1 MLTHVAVRDIE
12 SETTLTSHAR
22 MLKKSVISHP
32 PTPSRGSTKLAEVQD
47 ATVTDQGRS
56 EWDPAGSDRG
66 QGPVVNI
73 DLLNLTLSLNLGLYD
88 AGGLLQYPVRTILHR
103 PSLTVWLYTSSPQEA
118 SGTVRITPAVL
129 PNPRGRE
136 GGYS

>member
-1 MLTHVAVRDIE
+1 
-12 SETTLTSHAR
+12 

-66 QGPVVNI
+66 QAQWRILICLTSASTLAPMMLEVFFSI
-73 DLLNLTLSLNLGLYD
+73 LLERFSIGHHLRDGCIRHPLKRQ
-88 AGGLLQYPVRTILHR
+88 A
-103 PSLTVWLYTSSPQEA
+103 
-118 SGTVRITPAVL
+118 GTVRITPAVL